1 MNFKYRKW
9 RKYETDIITILF
21 MGIVFTIFALITVI
35 PQIYLLIPW
44 GIYLLFPGLIM
55 IASYFITRHRSQ
67 QMRGQVKGALN
78 SSDKNRIGISNLSR
92 ELQIRE
98 RDIRKIIIDL
108 RSNGEIKASF
118 DSNSGD
124 IILPE
129 ISIQTNSN
137 IDTENK
143 SSVLYCPYCGVR
155 VEKNSKY
162 CQSCGASVKD

>member
-21 MGIVFTIFALITVI
+21 MGIVFTAFALITVI
-35 PQIYLLIPW
+35 PQIYVLIPW
-44 GIYLLFPGLIM
+44 GIYMLFPGLIM

-98 RDIRKIIIDL
+98 GDIRKIVIDL

-124 IILPE
+124 IVLPQ
-129 ISIQTNSN
+129 I
-137 IDTENK
+137 TENAN
-143 SSVLYCPYCGVR
+143 SPDLNTSRVLYCPYCGVR